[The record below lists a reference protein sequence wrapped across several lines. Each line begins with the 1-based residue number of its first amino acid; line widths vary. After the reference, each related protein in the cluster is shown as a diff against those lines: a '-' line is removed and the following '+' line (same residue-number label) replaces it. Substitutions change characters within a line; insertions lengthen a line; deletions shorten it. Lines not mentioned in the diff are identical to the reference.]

1 MFIHHA
7 ILRNRKE
14 FAKHLTSLIS
24 ENYSL
29 KEIEEDFDIE
39 FFNKNSETDFRELE
53 DSCNNIPKEYPCF
66 MIYIKEYEEISVRSV
81 KYLYKSM
88 FND

>member
-53 DSCNNIPKEYPCF
+53 DSCNNIQKEYPCF